1 MAFISPIFL
10 QISLCRRIAKTCNRS
25 KGVVFGVSEK
35 CDPDTLRWENGVKRC
50 VFMLESYFKNG
61 STNVWVIINVCH
73 IEKRLFLVCQI
84 STKIEVTRNE
94 EFWAQTDQCDMLHW
108 F

>member
-50 VFMLESYFKNG
+50 VFMLQSYFKNG
-61 STNVWVIINVCH
+61 NTTVWVIINMPHRKTAVSGMSNFD
-73 IEKRLFLVCQI
+73 ENR
-84 STKIEVTRNE
+84 SNPE
-94 EFWAQTDQCDMLHW
+94 
-108 F
+108 